1 MFTTNQKLAAAGG
14 AVVLLIVIVVVIIF
28 VTKKDSTTRTTTPFT
43 PTTTPFTPTTT
54 PFTPTTTP
62 FIPTTTRLPTTTPFT
77 PTTMP
82 DLRKINI
89 TYTDVIDGPHRIIG
103 NDFYFKGAF
112 DKPFA
117 TGKWIGPNEYAVFIS
132 QWRGWILMQI
142 ANNFTMKTAWK
153 LEESTYV
160 PTVADIATLTTGRPA
175 LRWS

>member
-1 MFTTNQKLAAAGG
+1 
-14 AVVLLIVIVVVIIF
+14 
-28 VTKKDSTTRTTTPFT
+28 
-43 PTTTPFTPTTT
+43 
-54 PFTPTTTP
+54 
-62 FIPTTTRLPTTTPFT
+62 
-77 PTTMP
+77 MP

-103 NDFYFKGAF
+103 NDFYFNGAF

-160 PTVADIATLTTGRPA
+160 PTVADIAALTTDRPV